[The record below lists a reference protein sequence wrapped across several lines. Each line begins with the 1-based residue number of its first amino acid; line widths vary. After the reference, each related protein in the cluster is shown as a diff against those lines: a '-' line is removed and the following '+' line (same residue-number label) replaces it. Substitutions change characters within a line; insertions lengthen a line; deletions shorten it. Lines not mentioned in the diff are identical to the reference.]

1 MRNLIGS
8 ALLAALILPV
18 VPAVVEAGPISSA
31 CIKSDRKAAT
41 RSLCN
46 CLQSVAN
53 GELNRTDQRLAA
65 SFFKDPHKA
74 QEIRQSDRRS
84 HEKFWLRY
92 KEYGQT
98 AAALCDRHS

>member
-1 MRNLIGS
+1 MKTLIGS
-8 ALLAALILPV
+8 ALLAAIILPFGSLSL
-18 VPAVVEAGPISSA
+18 EAGPISSA
-31 CIKSDRKAAT
+31 CKKSDRKAAT

-53 GELNRTDQRLAA
+53 GELSHSDQRLAA

-92 KEYGQT
+92 KDYGQT
-98 AAALCDRHS
+98 AATMCSRHS

>member
-8 ALLAALILPV
+8 ALLAMMILPV
-18 VPAVVEAGPISSA
+18 GPMPAEAGPISSA

-41 RSLCN
+41 RRMCN

-65 SFFKDPHKA
+65 TFFKDPHKA

-92 KEYGQT
+92 KGYGQT
-98 AAALCDRHS
+98 AAALCSRHS

>member
-8 ALLAALILPV
+8 ALLAILML
-18 VPAVVEAGPISSA
+18 PAVPMPVEAGPISAA
-31 CIKSDRKAAT
+31 CIRSDRDAAT
-41 RSLCN
+41 RRMCN

-65 SFFKDPHKA
+65 SFFQDPHKA

-92 KEYGQT
+92 KAYGET
-98 AAALCDRHS
+98 AAALCSRYS

>member
-1 MRNLIGS
+1 MFRTV
-8 ALLAALILPV
+8 ALLLCLLFPSV
-18 VPAVVEAGPISSA
+18 AVAGPIERA
-31 CIKSDRKAAT
+31 CLKADRPAAT
-41 RSLCN
+41 RALCS
-46 CLQSVAN
+46 CIQSVA
-53 GELNRTDQRLAA
+53 GAMLSRSEQRQAA

-98 AAALCDRHS
+98 AAALCSRHS

>member
-1 MRNLIGS
+1 MRHLIGG
-8 ALLAALILPV
+8 ALLAMMILPFDV
-18 VPAVVEAGPISSA
+18 SPADAGPISSA
-31 CIKSDRKAAT
+31 CRKSDREAAT
-41 RSLCN
+41 RRMCN

-53 GELNRTDQRLAA
+53 GELSRSDQKLAA

-92 KEYGQT
+92 KDYGQT
-98 AAALCDRHS
+98 AAALCSQHS

>member
-1 MRNLIGS
+1 MRNLLGS
-8 ALLAALILPV
+8 AFAAMLVTLLGTSGTT
-18 VPAVVEAGPISSA
+18 AGPISNA
-31 CIKSDRKAAT
+31 CIQSDRQSAS
-41 RSLCN
+41 RGLCN
-46 CLQSVAN
+46 CLQHVAN

-92 KEYGQT
+92 KDFGET
-98 AAALCDRHS
+98 AAALCSQHS